1 MFTRELNLIDDVDI
15 REDVRLV
22 ISKLPDYFWEI
33 PASSTGKYHP
43 KYSLAERG
51 LVRHIKVAVRIA
63 EDLLQLDQFNF
74 GEYEKD
80 LIIASLILHDGL
92 KYGLDYNV
100 SSYFKHPLYMANY
113 LLEILNEGEFKSSR
127 ETIIRIAHII
137 STHMGQWNTSKYD
150 TTVLPTPSDK
160 VDEFVHM
167 CDYLASRRYLNVE
180 FDVNN
185 EII

>member
-1 MFTRELNLIDDVDI
+1 MLNKELNLIEDKDIKHDVALMLD
-15 REDVRLV
+15 
-22 ISKLPDYFWEI
+22 KLPEYFWEI

-43 KYSLAERG
+43 RYSLSEKG
-51 LVRHIKVAVRIA
+51 LVRHVKVAVKLA

-74 GEYEKD
+74 GDYEKD
-80 LIIASLILHDGL
+80 LIFASLILHDGL
-92 KYGLDYNV
+92 KYGYDYNV
-100 SSYFKHPLYMANY
+100 SSYFKHPLYMANFI
-113 LLEILNEGEFKSSR
+113 LELKDKGFFDSSN

-150 TTVLPTPSDK
+150 TTVLPTPNDK

-180 FDVNN
+180 FDANN

>member
-1 MFTRELNLIDDVDI
+1 MFNKELQLIEDIDLRNDVARVLD
-15 REDVRLV
+15 RL
-22 ISKLPDYFWEI
+22 PEYFWEI

-51 LVRHIKVAVRIA
+51 LVRHVKVATKIA
-63 EDLLQLDQFNF
+63 NDLLQLNQFDF
-74 GEYEKD
+74 GDYEKD
-80 LIIASLILHDGL
+80 IIYASLILHDGL
-92 KYGLDYNV
+92 KYGYDYDL
-100 SSYFKHPLYMANY
+100 SSYFKHPLYMSSF
-113 LLEILNEGEFKSSR
+113 LLELLNEGIFASSK
-127 ETIIRIAHII
+127 ETIIRVAHII

-180 FDVNN
+180 FDINN